1 MPTTE
6 TQIQDIRL
14 DAIEPSPLNPR
25 REFDEG
31 LLDELAASLRASG
44 LIQPVVVRAI
54 GPARFSLLAGERRW
68 RAAHLAE
75 WTTIPAIVREAPD
88 DRECL
93 AIMLA
98 ENLQREDLTAIEEA
112 QTYQRLQDLGVS
124 QAEIGRRTGR
134 AQSTIA
140 NTLRLL
146 QLPEA
151 VQQVVQSGALAPASA
166 RALLP
171 LKEFPAVAAA
181 MAERVVAQEIPVRVL
196 ERDPLATREWEL
208 QTAGV
213 VRVLDSSTPWEW
225 RTRCAEQCEFR
236 AYREAGGMRGGVC
249 LNPAHHDQLLAEAG
263 ALPEPA
269 GTLLPVS
276 GPRPG
281 VLEVEERD
289 ALWVNVRRRLEGTLL
304 SDPRA
309 VALLAL
315 EPILLAK
322 HETLKWL
329 TTQEPI
335 PDTLLA
341 TLLSATPTRA
351 GIAAALAEYP
361 PEWVAKLA
369 LLCLLRTEA
378 EESSHRRHPARLAE
392 WLTEP
397 PGDGSVGSRLAE
409 LIAPD
414 AAA

>member
-1 MPTTE
+1 VPT
-6 TQIQDIRL
+6 IQDIRL

-25 REFDEG
+25 RQFDEVA
-31 LLDELAASLRASG
+31 LDELAASLRASG
-44 LIQPVVVRAI
+44 LINPVVVRAI
-54 GPARFSLLAGERRW
+54 GPSRFSLLAGERRW
-68 RAAHLAE
+68 RAAHRVPWE
-75 WTTIPAIVREAPD
+75 TIPAVIREAD
-88 DRECL
+88 SDTEAL

-112 QTYQRLQDLGVS
+112 QTYKRLMDLGVS
-124 QAEIGRRTGR
+124 QVEIGRRTGR

-146 QLPEA
+146 QLPEP
-151 VQQVVQSGALAPASA
+151 VQARVQSGALAPASA

-171 LKEFPAVAAA
+171 LKGFPAVAEA
-181 MAERVVAQEIPVRVL
+181 MAERVVAQEIPVRML

-225 RTRCAEQCEFR
+225 HVRCEAQCEFK
-236 AYREAGGMRGGVC
+236 AFREAGGMRGGVC

-269 GTLLPVS
+269 GTLLPIG

-289 ALWVNVRRRLEGTLL
+289 ALWVNVRRRLEGALL

-335 PDTLLA
+335 PDPLLA

-392 WLTEP
+392 WLVDP
-397 PGDGSVGSRLAE
+397 PGDGSVGSRLQE
-409 LIAPD
+409 LLQPE
-414 AAA
+414 AA